1 MFSSYYISLYI
12 LVSTLVP
19 LTFGDGIEVQF
30 GHDPDLDVAPGSD
43 SPKLRSRDFEP
54 LFADDPGAGGKPS
67 SGDTKLAHRAI
78 EVQFAYDP
86 ELDKSST
93 DPKISSRD
101 FEPLFADDPGV
112 GGKSSSGDPKLI
124 HRAIEVQFAYDPEL
138 DKPSSSD
145 PKISSRDFKP
155 LFADDPGLGDA
166 HTPDTSKI
174 LRRDTTF
181 PPDVKLKMDDQLH
194 DNERCAAQ
202 VQKNK
207 KWQRSSEIDKRVD
220 TSPKRKQPANIM
232 FGADANMCRI
242 VDQGRAQFLQWGAT
256 NMIGTVGLC
265 GCTAV
270 AIVSQAGGAIVA
282 HWSPNA
288 NNYQQQWDNLW
299 QLFDT
304 NLRGQ
309 PAYAYIFGPEHNGV
323 PRVPQLPDNIR
334 TDIMNN
340 MGISIVR
347 GTYEQG
353 DPNDPAQ
360 GTDGTLLIQLAQG
373 ALYVWLNN
381 RRVH

>member
-1 MFSSYYISLYI
+1 MFSSYYISFYI

-54 LFADDPGAGGKPS
+54 LFADHPGAGGKP
-67 SGDTKLAHRAI
+67 
-78 EVQFAYDP
+78 
-86 ELDKSST
+86 
-93 DPKISSRD
+93 
-101 FEPLFADDPGV
+101 
-112 GGKSSSGDPKLI
+112 SSGDPKLI

-155 LFADDPGLGDA
+155 LFADVPGLGDA

-207 KWQRSSEIDKRVD
+207 KWQRSSELDKRVD

-232 FGADANMCRI
+232 FGADRNMCRI
-242 VDQGRAQFLQWGAT
+242 VDQGRVQFLQWGAT

-270 AIVSQAGGAIVA
+270 AIVSEAGGAIVA

-288 NNYQQQWDNLW
+288 NTYQQQWDNLW

-304 NLRGQ
+304 NLRDQ
-309 PAYAYIFGPEHNGV
+309 RAYAYIFGPAHNGV
-323 PRVPQLPDNIR
+323 PEVPQLPDNIR
-334 TDIMNN
+334 DDIMNN

-347 GTYEQG
+347 GIYEQG
-353 DPNDPAQ
+353 DPNAPAQ
-360 GTDGTLLIQLAQG
+360 STDGTLLIQLAQG

-381 RRVH
+381 RRVY

>member
-1 MFSSYYISLYI
+1 MFSSYYIPFYI

-43 SPKLRSRDFEP
+43 SPSLRSRDFET
-54 LFADDPGAGGKPS
+54 LFADDLGAGG
-67 SGDTKLAHRAI
+67 
-78 EVQFAYDP
+78 
-86 ELDKSST
+86 EL
-93 DPKISSRD
+93 
-101 FEPLFADDPGV
+101 
-112 GGKSSSGDPKLI
+112 SSGDPKI
-124 HRAIEVQFAYDPEL
+124 VHRAIEVQFAYDPEL

-145 PKISSRDFKP
+145 RKLSSRDFKP

-166 HTPDTSKI
+166 PSPDTSKI

-181 PPDVKLKMDDQLH
+181 PHDVKLKMDDQLH

-207 KWQRSSEIDKRVD
+207 KWQRSSELDKRVD
-220 TSPKRKQPANIM
+220 TSPKRPKPANIM
-232 FGADANMCRI
+232 FGPTASMCRI
-242 VDQGRAQFLQWGAT
+242 VDRERAQFLQWGAM
-256 NMIGTVGLC
+256 NMIGTIGLC

-270 AIVSQAGGAIVA
+270 AIVSDAGGAIVA

-288 NNYQQQWDNLW
+288 DTYQQQMDNLR

-309 PAYAYIFGPEHNGV
+309 EGLQAYIFGPAQNGV
-323 PRVPQLPDNIR
+323 PQVPQLPENIR
-334 TDIMNN
+334 DDIFQYL
-340 MGISIVR
+340 GIPTAR

-353 DPNDPAQ
+353 DPDSPAERH
-360 GTDGTLLIQLAQG
+360 DGTLLVQLAQG
-373 ALYVWLNN
+373 ALYIWINN
-381 RRVH
+381 RRV